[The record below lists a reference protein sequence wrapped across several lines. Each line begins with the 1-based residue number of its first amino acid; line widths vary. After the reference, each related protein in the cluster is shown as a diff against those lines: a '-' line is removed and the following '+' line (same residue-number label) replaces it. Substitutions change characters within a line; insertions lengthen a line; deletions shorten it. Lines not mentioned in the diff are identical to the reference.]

1 MASFSE
7 MFLDSFAVLG
17 MLAKLV
23 AVLQTVGC
31 LLGSDTCEKDS
42 FPVVLVL
49 CLLLVFGLS
58 LLAVMKLVFSIV
70 FLKLIVFLFIFGSLI
85 PLKLIF
91 VCAIHF
97 FFFFALHFLIE
108 VPQPQY
114 HLLGLEDFTFF
125 VNEF

>member
-97 FFFFALHFLIE
+97 FFFALHFLIE

>member
-31 LLGSDTCEKDS
+31 LLGSDTCEKELPS
-42 FPVVLVL
+42 CFGFVLA
-49 CLLLVFGLS
+49 FGFWLISPGSHEAS
-58 LLAVMKLVFSIV
+58 LLYCVFKAYSFSLHIWV
-70 FLKLIVFLFIFGSLI
+70 FNSFETDLC
-85 PLKLIF
+85 
-91 VCAIHF
+91 VCNSF
-97 FFFFALHFLIE
+97 FFFSLHFLIE